1 MPKYGFRDDDD
12 WDRMS
17 VIPAKVGP
25 SFIEE
30 LMAAPNHV
38 SVETLSEPV
47 RLAVVESIA
56 QLCDKDRFLVEA
68 RYIWGYSYAK
78 ITDMMGYASKA
89 SAWDA
94 VQKALSNLKKILV
107 TEPAILDLIGE
118 PNDDM
123 E

>member
-1 MPKYGFRDDDD
+1 MARFRDDDD

-17 VIPAKVGP
+17 TIPAKVGP

-30 LMAAPNHV
+30 LMSAPHHV
-38 SVETLSEPV
+38 SVESLSEPV
-47 RLAVVESIA
+47 RLAVVESIT

-89 SAWDA
+89 SAWGA
-94 VQKALSNLKKILV
+94 VQKALSNLKKHLM
-107 TEPAILDLIGE
+107 TQPAILELIGE